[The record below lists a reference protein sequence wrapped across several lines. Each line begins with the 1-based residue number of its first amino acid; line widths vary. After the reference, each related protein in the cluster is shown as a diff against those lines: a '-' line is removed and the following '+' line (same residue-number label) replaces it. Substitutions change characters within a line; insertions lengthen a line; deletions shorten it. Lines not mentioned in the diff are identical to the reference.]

1 MKPLLHPLGQP
12 WANWEEWESRT
23 WTDGVSRDLQPGS
36 QKCNCLLSK
45 IVCMHAQFDRNICD
59 ALLG

>member
-1 MKPLLHPLGQP
+1 MKPLLHPLGP
-12 WANWEEWESRT
+12 SWANWEEWEPRT
-23 WTDGVSRDLQPGS
+23 WADVVGGDLQPEN
-36 QKCNCLLSK
+36 QKRNCLLHK